1 MAESG
6 EEQMSDDDLI
16 QMKVFLLDLQF
27 IQTNALV
34 AAGLQN
40 DKKAQAYMKRIADL
54 RTTIDAVRKE
64 NIK

>member
-1 MAESG
+1 
-6 EEQMSDDDLI
+6 
-16 QMKVFLLDLQF
+16 MKVFLLDLQF

>member
-1 MAESG
+1 
-6 EEQMSDDDLI
+6 MSDDDLI

-54 RTTIDAVRKE
+54 RETIDAVRKE
-64 NIK
+64 KNT